1 MKILSIKVKYIRNKN
16 VYIKLLRIIK
26 NIKNNEF
33 IKKTYLEMIMILLM

>member
-1 MKILSIKVKYIRNKN
+1 MKILSIKVKYIKNKN